1 MQKRGELS
9 RLSVNLLIGSLIII
23 LGVIIWIILRG
34 GSENNQEVFTDENI
48 DLKISQVKKINDN
61 TLDVTLKR
69 NLGEGEFVGLSFVVN
84 DGSLIEVIRINSSMP
99 ENQTGN
105 FSLKFISMNASRVKK
120 ISVTPIYLNEEGVEV
135 IGNVKDEYVTPNT
148 CSNYCPTGS
157 QCGLNDCGMQCGN
170 GCGSG
175 YLCLNYKCI
184 KQQTFSGG
192 GGSGGSSGG
201 STEDNED
208 ETCTDTCDSLVKQCG
223 IQTICEESVNCGT
236 CLNGY
241 VCSSGLC
248 VLEETCTDTCNSLN
262 YNCGTH
268 FICGSSVNCGTCSTG
283 YTCQVNNGTCMRDYV
298 CTPTCSGK
306 NCGSDGCG
314 GSCGVCNSGYTCQ
327 TNGTCIRDDISL
339 KYIVQNGV
347 GYADIVVASNAP
359 NMVKLAAEYFQMYIY
374 NMTGVRLPISNSVN
388 QSKSYHIYIGRSSY
402 TDSLGITSQG
412 CVNDGFKMVSGTNY
426 LVLLGDDNPHTLLGP
441 DNFEEWDALT
451 GDTWGNDFIR
461 FYPGQENSQKDIWKT
476 DGSGSMNAVFEFL
489 YDQGIRWYAPG
500 EIGIVIPE
508 KSSVGFGNINVLKNP
523 EYPMRSFMIYYK
535 EFSHLSPHLYP
546 DYENILQWV
555 LSLRSNHYFEFMVGA
570 DGGPGHGILAV
581 ISRDEKKTE
590 HPEYYAILNGVRMNG
605 DNPVPDLCS
614 QGLLQENVRYAK
626 AMFDL
631 YNVSIVSVMPTD
643 GFQGPSESSAA
654 CLAMENM
661 SRGWESAL
669 SDYTWEY
676 VNNVAWEIY
685 NDPKYSGKKIL
696 NAAYPPY
703 LFPPEHLSKPIA
715 PNLVVMITRWR
726 SDFASE
732 QEKQKYLDL
741 KSQWLAILPSKE
753 LYTYDYYLHNRP
765 DGFTQGI
772 PSYFPHIIAED
783 LNDLKSNSKGEFM
796 EVYSNWPLDNRAWDT
811 FAATSFNIYV
821 TARAYWDTNL
831 DVDALLNEY
840 YNLYYGPASSQM
852 KAFVEYSEE
861 NYVRALEDPTVLRT
875 MRSMLAN
882 ARSVAGNT
890 IYGERIDLLID
901 LMNSDFD
908 GNEVNINSCGTLDS
922 PTTTYKLT
930 SDVSST
936 GTCFIINHVGIT
948 LDCQGHTITY
958 GNGRGIAQP
967 YWYNNGNSLIIKNCN
982 IRSSGST
989 TGNGI
994 ELAYCKHV
1002 KIENT
1007 NITTANTG
1015 VWLVNDE
1022 NMSMINNRIVSS
1034 SDIPLSTQTV
1044 YGGTITRNILTGNSD
1059 WGMYLYDTHN
1069 MNITWNNVSCNTAR
1083 AGAMLM
1089 RSNYNTLTDNRFIS
1103 NGGPGLSQS
1112 ECYGNVLLRNI
1123 IS

>member
-1 MQKRGELS
+1 MQKKGELS
-9 RLSVNLLIGSLIII
+9 RLAVNLLISSLIII
-23 LGVIIWIILRG
+23 LGVVIFIIVKGWDSG
-34 GSENNQEVFTDENI
+34 QEVYDDSQL

-61 TLDVTLKR
+61 TLDLTLKR
-69 NLGEGEFVGLSFVVN
+69 NTGEGEFVGLSFIVS
-84 DGSLIEVIRINSSMP
+84 DGIITEVIRINSSMP

-105 FSLKFISMNASRVKK
+105 FSLNFISINASRIKK
-120 ISVTPIYLNEEGVEV
+120 ISVTPIYLNEEGLEV
-135 IGNVKDEYVTPNT
+135 IGNVKDEYITPNT
-148 CSNYCPTGS
+148 CSNYCPS
-157 QCGLNDCGMQCGN
+157 DAQCGFNACGMKCGS
-170 GCGSG
+170 GCASG

-184 KQQTFSGG
+184 KEQSSSGG
-192 GGSGGSSGG
+192 GGGGSSGG
-201 STEDNED
+201 TSEDNNDD
-208 ETCTDTCDSLVKQCG
+208 ETCTDTCASLVKQCG
-223 IQTICEESVNCGT
+223 THTICGESFNCGSCST
-236 CLNGY
+236 GY
-241 VCSSGLC
+241 VCSLGLC
-248 VLEETCTDTCNSLN
+248 ITNQSCTDTCNSLN

-268 FICGSSVNCGTCSTG
+268 FICGVSTNCGTCLSG
-283 YTCQVNNGTCMRDYV
+283 YTCQTSNGTCMRENI
-298 CTPTCSGK
+298 CTPVCSGK

-314 GSCGVCNSGYTCQ
+314 GNCGVCNSGYTCQ
-327 TNGTCIRDDISL
+327 INGTCLKDDVNL
-339 KYIVQNGV
+339 KYIVENGV
-347 GYADIVVASNAP
+347 GYADIVVASDAP
-359 NMVKLAAEYFQMYIY
+359 NMVKLAAGYFQMYVY

-388 QSKSYHIYIGRSSY
+388 QSKNYHIYIGRSSY
-402 TDSLGITSQG
+402 TDALGITSQG
-412 CVNDGFKMVSGTNY
+412 CENDGFKMISGTNY
-426 LVLLGDDNPHTLLGP
+426 LVLIGDDKPQTLLGP
-441 DNFEEWDALT
+441 DSMEEWDSLT

-461 FYPGQENSQKDIWKT
+461 FYPTQENSQKDIWKT

-489 YDQGIRWYAPG
+489 YNQGIRWYAPG

-508 KSSVGFGNINVLKNP
+508 KQSVGFGDMNILKNP
-523 EYPMRSFMIYYK
+523 EFPMRSFMIYYK
-535 EFSHLSPHLYP
+535 EFGHLSPHLYP
-546 DYENILQWV
+546 DYENLLQWV

-581 ISRDEKKTE
+581 IDRDEKKTQ
-590 HPEYYAILNGVRMNG
+590 HPEYYAILDGVRMNG

-631 YNVSIVSVMPTD
+631 YNISIVSVMPTD

-654 CLAMENM
+654 CLAMEDY

-685 NDPKYSGKKIL
+685 NDPKYKGKKIL

-703 LFPPEHLSKPIA
+703 LFPPEHLSKPVA
-715 PNLVVMITRWR
+715 PNLVVIITRWR

-741 KSQWLAILPSKE
+741 KSQWLEILPSKE
-753 LYTYDYYLHNRP
+753 IYTYDYYLHNRP
-765 DGFTQGI
+765 DGFTQGV

-796 EVYSNWPLDNRAWDT
+796 EVYSNWPLDNLEWDT

-831 DVDALLNEY
+831 DVDALLEEY
-840 YNLYYGPASSQM
+840 YTLYYGTASSQM
-852 KAFVEYSEE
+852 KSFVEYSED
-861 NYVRALEDPTVLRT
+861 NYDRALEDPAVIRT

-882 ARSVAGNT
+882 AKSVAGNT
-890 IYGERIDLLID
+890 IYGQRIDLLID
-901 LMNSDFD
+901 LMESDFD
-908 GNEVNINSCGTLDS
+908 GNEININSCGTLDS

-936 GTCFIINHVGIT
+936 GTCFTINHVGIT

-958 GNGRGIAQP
+958 GDGRGIAKP
-967 YWYNNGNSLIIKNCN
+967 YWYTNGNSLIVKNCN

-989 TGNGI
+989 AGNGI

-1002 KIENT
+1002 KIENS
-1007 NITTANTG
+1007 NITTTG
-1015 VWLVNDE
+1015 TGIWLVNDE
-1022 NMSMINNRIVSS
+1022 NVSIINNRIVSS
-1034 SDIPLSTQTV
+1034 SEIPLSTQTV
-1044 YGGTITRNILTGNSD
+1044 YGGIINKNILTGNSD

-1069 MNITWNNVSCNTAR
+1069 MNVTWNNVSCNVDR
-1083 AGAMLM
+1083 AGATLM
-1089 RSNYNTLTDNRFIS
+1089 RSTQNTLTDNRFIS
-1103 NGGPGLSQS
+1103 NGGEGLWEY
-1112 ECYGNVLLRNI
+1112 ECSGNVLLRNI